1 MPFAEEGKKV
11 SMQRTYSDPDLP
23 QLLPLPARPSSSY
36 EPRPKV
42 KEAAQFTDDVMQ
54 AMAEKLGVNV
64 MTQPEF
70 NWVIRDCLLSL
81 RDEGWT
87 CQVRNGDLEYCYKY
101 KDETRP
107 YHPISEAHRKLA
119 ERLMASQKELQMAH
133 LDPHYRVRHHVYRA
147 IMGEKD
153 VRRVSNP
160 KLIEEILKDLD
171 VSPSDEPY
179 LIRRIK
185 TSVEDAYFRYKRT
198 GKFQTTIENCID
210 VESLV
215 VNLELDRVGFMK
227 KISPSGL
234 LYCVECQTALGDVIS
249 AGCHDVLCNQC
260 AVETHSTGNR
270 QDAPLVFIEQA
281 VCAECTTKAALVR
294 CQDCVEL
301 FCYDCFKL
309 THAAGKR
316 KRHCVGLPQRTF
328 CFECDMREAL
338 GHSDV
343 RGAEKILH
351 ALATLL
357 ASRDASYIAQI
368 RQRAASGNLQVK
380 GCKIDEGVVCEAL
393 SSLDKTPPGNAGLRW
408 TPTASPASL
417 ASKVLSECEEAEP
430 FSERVRVVG
439 NTKLAVLVKPDV
451 TSTATGE
458 YLPPEQWAET
468 IGRVVNRKDGRV
480 YVRLR
485 AFTGWVSSRSRKEYA
500 KVVLEA
506 EKSSLEPPNVQVIAR
521 SRAARL
527 LPQMTQEG
535 KVTGSGEARRFR
547 TTLVAQILPHPDYTG
562 AVVGGKLNAKEE
574 FLADGAFLRP
584 VDGRAYLHLKDGRG
598 WICERAKMDFS
609 KLAVTP
615 CGAADDLIDDEMEE
629 SGIQQPV
636 RTRAGVKKVFVV
648 EREVEPRVGKDAAQ
662 PGAENAVPDLPMIF
676 RSDQEIWP
684 EDLGPPRPI
693 AKLLRAKLRRLYVS
707 HGARATECEEDLKE
721 VSARASSYGRACPA
735 QKELLQYAEALRKES
750 QKAKKE
756 WSAAVKELLKEN
768 PAGEA
773 AKETTP
779 VAKIA
784 GRRDAGASP
793 GRALVLR
800 LPSGRGRPT
809 ERASPHFSGR
819 SLRGLEAHATG
830 QRGEQEEEAG
840 RGGNSSSCEEGSG
853 KGGSKV
859 AGIRSGGSTSGF
871 KYSAARL
878 EVGQLCCERR
888 CLFAS
893 YICTECEDA
902 LCSRCSAQIHRVGA
916 RQNHSL
922 FGLRKAAYSKRLFA
936 DNLDRLMGILQRNI
950 ERAYDLSPWFIFY
963 DQALAPSW
971 YNFTSYQMVRADP
984 NNLVNPPIEEQ
995 EGIPKKAD
1003 DQVLRGLPGA
1013 TILKDTH
1020 VAQLTAQG
1028 ACFDVPP
1035 PVHVKFAATAR

>member
-1 MPFAEEGKKV
+1 LSHSK
-11 SMQRTYSDPDLP
+11 SRRRWRRTKPVDRRTSP
-23 QLLPLPARPSSSY
+23 RRRSS
-36 EPRPKV
+36 
-42 KEAAQFTDDVMQ
+42 
-54 AMAEKLGVNV
+54 
-64 MTQPEF
+64 
-70 NWVIRDCLLSL
+70 
-81 RDEGWT
+81 
-87 CQVRNGDLEYCYKY
+87 
-101 KDETRP
+101 
-107 YHPISEAHRKLA
+107 
-119 ERLMASQKELQMAH
+119 
-133 LDPHYRVRHHVYRA
+133 
-147 IMGEKD
+147 
-153 VRRVSNP
+153 
-160 KLIEEILKDLD
+160 
-171 VSPSDEPY
+171 
-179 LIRRIK
+179 
-185 TSVEDAYFRYKRT
+185 
-198 GKFQTTIENCID
+198 
-210 VESLV
+210 
-215 VNLELDRVGFMK
+215 
-227 KISPSGL
+227 
-234 LYCVECQTALGDVIS
+234 
-249 AGCHDVLCNQC
+249 
-260 AVETHSTGNR
+260 
-270 QDAPLVFIEQA
+270 
-281 VCAECTTKAALVR
+281 
-294 CQDCVEL
+294 
-301 FCYDCFKL
+301 
-309 THAAGKR
+309 
-316 KRHCVGLPQRTF
+316 
-328 CFECDMREAL
+328 
-338 GHSDV
+338 
-343 RGAEKILH
+343 
-351 ALATLL
+351 LATLL

-535 KVTGSGEARRFR
+535 KVTSPGEARRFR

-684 EDLGPPRPI
+684 EDLPPRPI

-773 AKETTP
+773 AKETTTP
-779 VAKIA
+779 VATA
-784 GRRDAGASP
+784 GSP
-793 GRALVLR
+793 GAVMPVQVRG
-800 LPSGRGRPT
+800 GRWFC
-809 ERASPHFSGR
+809 A
-819 SLRGLEAHATG
+819 SLREEEGRQSGPL
-830 QRGEQEEEAG
+830 RISQEEASEDLKRMLQVKEENKKRKPAEEETAAPAKRARAKAEA
-840 RGGNSSSCEEGSG
+840 
-853 KGGSKV
+853 K
-859 AGIRSGGSTSGF
+859 
-871 KYSAARL
+871 
-878 EVGQLCCERR
+878 
-888 CLFAS
+888 
-893 YICTECEDA
+893 
-902 LCSRCSAQIHRVGA
+902 
-916 RQNHSL
+916 
-922 FGLRKAAYSKRLFA
+922 
-936 DNLDRLMGILQRNI
+936 
-950 ERAYDLSPWFIFY
+950 
-963 DQALAPSW
+963 
-971 YNFTSYQMVRADP
+971 
-984 NNLVNPPIEEQ
+984 
-995 EGIPKKAD
+995 
-1003 DQVLRGLPGA
+1003 
-1013 TILKDTH
+1013 
-1020 VAQLTAQG
+1020 
-1028 ACFDVPP
+1028 
-1035 PVHVKFAATAR
+1035 